1 MGVDTFG
8 PLVSAAWLHDHLA
21 DPDLRVL
28 DVRWYL
34 DGRSG
39 PDAYRSGHLPGA
51 VFCDLERDLSGSVE
65 GRGRH
70 PLPER
75 DAFEQAMRRLGVGAT
90 MRVVAYDDLG
100 GQVAG
105 RLWWLL
111 RYFGHDAVALLD
123 GGLQAWGEPLEVGDV
138 TPTPGDFVTA
148 PPRVEWTADY
158 EAVRSRSPR
167 TLLLD
172 ARAGERFR
180 GEQEPVEPVAGHI
193 PGARS
198 APFSGNLTAD
208 GRFKSPDELRRRYHE
223 LGVGSGSDAV
233 VYCGS
238 GVSACNDLV
247 AMELAGLTGAR
258 LYPGSWSDWS
268 RREGAEVET
277 GPERR

>member
-1 MGVDTFG
+1 MDSFG
-8 PLVSAAWLHDHLA
+8 PLVSATWLHDHL
-21 DPDLRVL
+21 DEPDLRVL

-39 PDAYRSGHLPGA
+39 RDAYRKGHVPGA
-51 VFCDLERDLSGSVE
+51 VFCDLEADLSGSGE

-70 PLPER
+70 PLPDR
-75 DAFEQAMRRLGVGAT
+75 QAFEQAMRRLGVGAGA
-90 MRVVAYDDLG
+90 RVVAYDDQG
-100 GQVAG
+100 GMVAG
-105 RLWWLL
+105 RAWWVL
-111 RYFGHDAVALLD
+111 RYFGHERAALLD
-123 GGLQAWGEPLEVGDV
+123 GGLQAWGEPLETGEVS
-138 TPTPGDFVTA
+138 PTPGDFAAAA
-148 PPRVEWTADY
+148 PHLDWTADY
-158 EAVRSRSPR
+158 EAVRVRSAR

-180 GEQEPVEPVAGHI
+180 GEREPVEPVAGHI

-198 APFSGNLTAD
+198 APFAGNLTPD
-208 GRFKSPDELRRRYHE
+208 GRFKSPDELRRRYRQ
-223 LGVGSGSDAV
+223 LGVTSGADTL

-247 AMELAGLTGAR
+247 ALELAGLPGAR
-258 LYPGSWSDWS
+258 LYAGSWSDWS